1 MSTVAEMSLDGP
13 LDQLDLNDP
22 RLFAD
27 GPPHALFARMRAEAP
42 VLWNRPCAIND
53 GFWSVTCYAD
63 EVAVANDWK
72 TFSSARR
79 GIFLQ
84 EEGILPKE
92 FTSFLFSMMD
102 PPDHDKHRAIL
113 NKVFTP
119 RAVAAREPDIRGV
132 ITGLLDE
139 VIERGE
145 CDFVTDIAVQFPLVV
160 TANSLGVPPSDRGKL
175 FDWTNKM
182 ADVSLPPEQG
192 LVMMQEMAGY
202 LLGLINE
209 RRERPT
215 DDLLSRLIE
224 AEVDGLKL
232 NDIEIVAHFAQLMA
246 GGNETTRNAFAGGLL
261 ALMEHPDQR
270 RLLLDD
276 PVLIGG
282 AVEEILRWHT
292 PIMHNVRTATRD
304 TEVHGVRIEEGQR
317 LGLWHVAANRDP
329 AAIADPDVFDVRRAG
344 VKQLAFGGGRH
355 FCLGNQ
361 LARLELRVAFE
372 ETLRRMPDA
381 TAAGPAQRFANNTFH
396 WMTSL
401 PVSFTPGPV
410 SGS

>member
-1 MSTVAEMSLDGP
+1 MSTVADVSLQGS
-13 LDQLDLNDP
+13 LEELDLNDP
-22 RLFAD
+22 ELFAD
-27 GPPHALFARMRAEAP
+27 GPPHALLARMRAEAP
-42 VLWNRPCAIND
+42 VLWNRPTEIND
-53 GFWSVTCYAD
+53 GFWSVTGYAD
-63 EVAVANDWK
+63 EVAVINDWK

-119 RAVAAREPDIRGV
+119 RAVAAREDDIRAV
-132 ITGLLDE
+132 ITELLDD

-145 CDFVTDIAVQFPLVV
+145 CDFVSEVAVRFPLAV
-160 TANSLGVPPSDRGKL
+160 TANMLGVPDADRAKL

-192 LVMMQEMAGY
+192 LLMMQEMAGY
-202 LLGLINE
+202 LFGLINS

-215 DDLLSRLIE
+215 DDLLSRLIH
-224 AEVDGLKL
+224 AEVDGTAL

-261 ALMEHPDQR
+261 VLMDNPDQR
-270 RLLLDD
+270 RVLLDD
-276 PVLIGG
+276 PGLIGG

-329 AAIADPDVFDVRRAG
+329 AAVPDPDVFDVRRAG
-344 VKQLAFGGGRH
+344 VKHLAFSGGRH

-361 LARLELRVAFE
+361 LARLELRVALE
-372 ETLRRMPDA
+372 ETLRRIPDA
-381 TAAGPAQRFANNTFH
+381 APSGPAKRFANNTFH

-401 PVSFTPGPV
+401 PVAFTSGRV
-410 SGS
+410 SSR

>member
-1 MSTVAEMSLDGP
+1 MSTVAEEALKGSLED
-13 LDQLDLNDP
+13 LDLNDP
-22 RLFAD
+22 GLFAD

-42 VLWNRPCAIND
+42 VLWNRPTEIND
-53 GFWSVTCYAD
+53 GFWSVTGYAD
-63 EVAVANDWK
+63 EVAVVNDWK

-119 RAVAAREPDIRGV
+119 RAVAAREADIRAV
-132 ITGLLDE
+132 ITELLDA

-145 CDFVTDIAVQFPLVV
+145 CDFVTDVAVLFPLAV
-160 TANSLGVPPSDRGKL
+160 TANMLGIPHADRGKL

-192 LVMMQEMAGY
+192 LVMMQEMAAY

-209 RRERPT
+209 RRERPE

-224 AEVDGLKL
+224 AEVDGTAL

-246 GGNETTRNAFAGGLL
+246 GGNETTRNAVAGGLL
-261 ALMEHPDQR
+261 VLMDNPDQR
-270 RLLLDD
+270 QALRDD
-276 PVLIGG
+276 PALIGG

-292 PIMHNVRTATRD
+292 PIMHNVRTATRAAV
-304 TEVHGVRIEEGQR
+304 VHGVRIEEGQR

-329 AAIADPDVFDVRRAG
+329 AAVPDPDVFDVRRVGA
-344 VKQLAFGGGRH
+344 KHLAFSGGRH

-381 TAAGPAQRFANNTFH
+381 QPAGPAQRFANNTFH

-401 PVSFTPGPV
+401 PVSFSPGPV
-410 SGS
+410 SVR

>member
-1 MSTVAEMSLDGP
+1 
-13 LDQLDLNDP
+13 
-22 RLFAD
+22 
-27 GPPHALFARMRAEAP
+27 
-42 VLWNRPCAIND
+42 
-53 GFWSVTCYAD
+53 VTGYAD
-63 EVAVANDWK
+63 EVAVINDWK

-113 NKVFTP
+113 NKVFTQ
-119 RAVAAREPDIRGV
+119 RAVAAREEDIRAV
-132 ITGLLDE
+132 ITELLDD

-145 CDFVTDIAVQFPLVV
+145 CDFVSEVAVLFPLAV
-160 TANSLGVPPSDRGKL
+160 TANMLGVPRADRGKL

-209 RRERPT
+209 RRARPT
-215 DDLLSRLIE
+215 DDLLSKLIH
-224 AEVDGLKL
+224 AEVDGTAL

-261 ALMEHPDQR
+261 VLVDNPEQR
-270 RLLLDD
+270 RVLLDD
-276 PVLIGG
+276 PGLIGG

-292 PIMHNVRTATRD
+292 PIMHNVRTATSD

-329 AAIADPDVFDVRRAG
+329 AAVPDPDVFDVRRAG
-344 VKQLAFGGGRH
+344 PKHLAFSGGRH

-381 TAAGPAQRFANNTFH
+381 VLAGPARRFANNTFH

-401 PVSFTPGPV
+401 PVAFTPGPV
-410 SGS
+410 SGR

>member
-1 MSTVAEMSLDGP
+1 MSITADLRLEDV
-13 LDQLDLNDP
+13 DLNDP
-22 RLFAD
+22 ELFAD
-27 GPPHALFARMRAEAP
+27 GPPHELFARMRAEAP
-42 VLWNRPCAIND
+42 VLWNRPTDIDD
-53 GFWSVTCYAD
+53 GFWSVTGYAD
-63 EVAVANDWK
+63 EVAVINDWK

-119 RAVAAREPDIRGV
+119 RAVAARDDDIRAV
-132 ITGLLDE
+132 ITRLLDE

-145 CDFVTDIAVQFPLVV
+145 CDFVREVAVEFPLAV
-160 TANSLGVPPSDRGKL
+160 TANMLGVPHSDRGKL

-192 LVMMQEMAGY
+192 LVMMQEMSGY
-202 LLGLINE
+202 LLELINS

-215 DDLLSRLIE
+215 DDLLSRLIQ
-224 AEVDGLKL
+224 AEVDGQRL
-232 NDIEIVAHFAQLMA
+232 NDIEIVVHFAQLMA

-261 ALMEHPDQR
+261 ALMDNPDQR

-276 PVLIGG
+276 PALIGG

-292 PIMHNVRTATRD
+292 PIMHNVRTATCD
-304 TEVHGVRIEEGQR
+304 TEVHGVPIHEGQR

-329 AAIADPDVFDVRRAG
+329 EAVPDPDVFDVRRTG
-344 VKQLAFGGGRH
+344 VKHMSFSGGRH

-361 LARLELRVAFE
+361 LARLELRICLT
-372 ETLRRMPDA
+372 ETLRRMPDMA
-381 TAAGPAQRFANNTFH
+381 PAGPVERFPNNTFH
-396 WMTSL
+396 WMASM
-401 PVSFTPGPV
+401 PVAFTPGPV
-410 SGS
+410 SGP

>member
-1 MSTVAEMSLDGP
+1 MTQALET
-13 LDQLDLNDP
+13 LDLNDP
-22 RLFAD
+22 GLFAD
-27 GPPHALFARMRAEAP
+27 GPPHELFARMRAEAP
-42 VLWNRPCAIND
+42 VLWNRPTEIND
-53 GFWSVTCYAD
+53 GFWSITGYAD
-63 EVAVANDWK
+63 EVAVINDWR

-119 RAVAAREPDIRGV
+119 RAVAAREDDIRAV
-132 ITGLLDE
+132 ITTLLDD

-145 CDFVTDIAVQFPLVV
+145 CDFVTEVAVRFPLAV
-160 TANSLGVPPSDRGKL
+160 TANMLGVPDADRGKL

-192 LVMMQEMAGY
+192 LAMMQEMAGY
-202 LLGLINE
+202 LLGLINA
-209 RRERPT
+209 RREHPT
-215 DDLLSRLIE
+215 DDLLSRLIQ
-224 AEVDGLKL
+224 AEVDGEKL

-261 ALMEHPDQR
+261 ALMDNPDQR
-270 RLLLDD
+270 RALLED
-276 PVLIGG
+276 PSLIPG

-304 TEVHGVRIEEGQR
+304 TEIRGVRIEEGQR
-317 LGLWHVAANRDP
+317 LALWHVAANRDP
-329 AAIADPDVFDVRRAG
+329 DAVADPDVFDVRRSG
-344 VKQLAFGGGRH
+344 VKHMSFSGGRH

-361 LARLELRVAFE
+361 LARLELRIAFE
-372 ETLRRMPDA
+372 ETLHRIPDA
-381 TAAGPAQRFANNTFH
+381 QPTGPAARFANNTFH

-401 PVSFTPGPV
+401 PISFTPGAPA
-410 SGS
+410 GAP

>member
-1 MSTVAEMSLDGP
+1 MSITADLSLEDV
-13 LDQLDLNDP
+13 DLNDP
-22 RLFAD
+22 SLFVD
-27 GPPHALFARMRAEAP
+27 GPPHDLFARMRAEAP
-42 VLWNRPCAIND
+42 VLWNRPTEVND
-53 GFWSVTCYAD
+53 GFWSVTGHAD
-63 EVAVANDWK
+63 EVSVINDWK

-102 PPDHDKHRAIL
+102 PPDHDKHRSIL

-119 RAVAAREPDIRGV
+119 RAVAQREDDIRGV
-132 ITGLLDE
+132 ITRLLDE

-145 CDFVTDIAVQFPLVV
+145 CDFVREVAVEFPLAV
-160 TANSLGVPPSDRGKL
+160 TANMLGVPHSDRGKL

-202 LLGLINE
+202 LLELINE

-215 DDLLSRLIE
+215 DDLLSRLIQ
-224 AEVDGLKL
+224 AEVDGERL
-232 NDIEIVAHFAQLMA
+232 NDIEIVVHFAQLMA

-261 ALMEHPDQR
+261 ALMDNPDQR
-270 RLLLDD
+270 RALLDD
-276 PVLIGG
+276 PGLIAG

-292 PIMHNVRTATRD
+292 PIMHNVRTATCD
-304 TEVHGVRIEEGQR
+304 TEVHGVTIEEGQR
-317 LGLWHVAANRDP
+317 LALWHVAANRDP
-329 AAIADPDVFDVRRAG
+329 AAVPDPDVFDVRRTG
-344 VKQLAFGGGRH
+344 VKHMSFSGGRH

-361 LARLELRVAFE
+361 LARLELRICLT
-372 ETLRRMPDA
+372 ETLRRMPDMA
-381 TAAGPAQRFANNTFH
+381 PAGPAERFPNNTFH
-396 WMTSL
+396 WMVGM
-401 PVSFTPGPV
+401 PVAFTPGPV